1 VHTTRIIALVAGA
14 ALVAACGGDGA
25 GSADGSRGAAST
37 SESPAA
43 TRGTPASEAGLPVQ
57 KPTGPI
63 DEELA
68 ERGEKLFSSKGCVAC
83 HTIGQGKR
91 VGPDLKG
98 ITEKVTFPWI
108 YHWVSDPDSM
118 LRSDTTAQRLL
129 REYLVPMP
137 NQNVSPDEFQALYE
151 YLRAQGPADSSDG
164 APGGAGSSGM
174 GGGQMDRGQMGAMHQ
189 RMHDTTG
196 DTTNPAGAGS
206 RRPGSMFHHRRN

>member
-1 VHTTRIIALVAGA
+1 MHTRRIFALVAGT
-14 ALVAACGGDGA
+14 ALLAACGGDGA
-25 GSADGSRGAAST
+25 GSADTSQGAS
-37 SESPAA
+37 SSSDSPAA
-43 TRGTPASEAGLPVQ
+43 VRGTPASEANLPVQ

-129 REYLVPMP
+129 KEYLVPMP

-151 YLRAQGPADSSDG
+151 YLRAEGSADSG
-164 APGGAGSSGM
+164 
-174 GGGQMDRGQMGAMHQ
+174 
-189 RMHDTTG
+189 HDTTNS
-196 DTTNPAGAGS
+196 TGAGGS
-206 RRPGSMFHHRRN
+206 RPGSTSHDRRN